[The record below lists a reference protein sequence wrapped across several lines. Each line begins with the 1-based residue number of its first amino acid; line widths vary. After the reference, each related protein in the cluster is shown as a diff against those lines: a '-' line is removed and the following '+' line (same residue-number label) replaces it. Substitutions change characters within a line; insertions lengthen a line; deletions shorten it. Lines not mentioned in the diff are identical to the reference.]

1 MNTST
6 ANRSFFGISTL
17 PLIAALIFSVVTSF
31 FQIAQAASVNGG
43 NVNVVSVDNGTFRQ
57 ISRKSWVEQN
67 KQGQRVFSFK
77 ETHRDAWS
85 VYLHDASRNVRLQLD
100 MHRKIVGYSDAN
112 NPTKRDLYRINA
124 GSSKMSGWLV
134 KKVTVKNGAFV
145 YKGNKRWVEKDA
157 SNKTVFR
164 FTEVA
169 RDDWSVYMKD
179 SSRNVNIQ
187 LDLHTKKV
195 MYNVGNDPRVA
206 LYNIKRVR

>member
-17 PLIAALIFSVVTSF
+17 PLIAALLFSVVTSF
-31 FQIAQAASVNGG
+31 FQIAQAASVNGR

-57 ISRKSWVEQN
+57 VSRKSWVEQN

-112 NPTKRDLYRINA
+112 NPTKRDLYRITS

-134 KKVTVKNGAFV
+134 KRVNVQNGSFV

-179 SSRNVNIQ
+179 GSRNVNIQ
-187 LDLHTKKV
+187 LDLHTRKV
-195 MYNVGNDPRVA
+195 MYSVGNAPRTP
-206 LYNIKRVR
+206 LYNIKRIR